1 VLERNKLLRYNV
13 RQKGVKIMPSF
24 QIHLAI
30 AKKYIEKHE
39 VQDKDAF
46 MEGSIAPD
54 FVRPKEKSHYTIG
67 IPNDDLVENAK
78 NKVDLK
84 RYLKENKVET
94 DYEKGVF
101 LHLLTD
107 KIFFTEFFDEDYYKQ
122 TTYQE
127 FCEDLYISYN
137 KTNSYIEEKY
147 HIVLKKDM
155 IEKIREDIE
164 KSKKEKKVIL
174 QEGKNI
180 LPLDKIDAFIERMSN
195 VNLEEYI
202 TKE

>member
-1 VLERNKLLRYNV
+1 
-13 RQKGVKIMPSF
+13 MPSF

-67 IPNDDLVENAK
+67 IPNDNLIENAK

-94 DYEKGVF
+94 DYEKGIF

-107 KIFFTEFFDEDYYKQ
+107 KIFFTEFFDENYYKQ
-122 TTYQE
+122 TTYQK

-180 LPLDKIDAFIERMSN
+180 LPLDKIDDFIERMSN

>member
-1 VLERNKLLRYNV
+1 MWYK
-13 RQKGVKIMPSF
+13 KGEKIMPSF

-30 AKKYIEKHE
+30 AQRYMEKHTIE
-39 VQDKDAF
+39 DKDAF

-67 IPNDDLVENAK
+67 ISTDDLIKNAR

-84 RYLKENKVET
+84 RYLEENKVET

-107 KIFFTEFFDEDYYKQ
+107 KIFFTEFFDENLLRHS
-122 TTYQE
+122 TYQE
-127 FCEDLYISYN
+127 FTENLYISYN
-137 KTNSYIEEKY
+137 QTNSYIEEKY
-147 HIVLKKDM
+147 HLVLKQDM

-180 LPLDKIDAFIERMSN
+180 LPLDKIDAFIERMSE
-195 VNLEEYI
+195 VNLEEYM

>member
-1 VLERNKLLRYNV
+1 
-13 RQKGVKIMPSF
+13 MPSF

-30 AKKYIEKHE
+30 AQRYMEKHTIE
-39 VQDKDAF
+39 DKDAF

-67 IPNDDLVENAK
+67 TPTDDLIKNAR
-78 NKVDLK
+78 NKVNLK
-84 RYLKENKVET
+84 RYLAENKVET

-107 KIFFTEFFDEDYYKQ
+107 KIFFTEFFNEDYYKQ

-127 FCEDLYISYN
+127 FCENLYISYN
-137 KTNSYIEEKY
+137 RTNSYIEEKY
-147 HIVLKKDM
+147 HLVLKKDM
-155 IEKIREDIE
+155 IEKIKDDIE

-180 LPLDKIDAFIERMSN
+180 LQLDKIDAFIEKISDI
-195 VNLEEYI
+195 NLEEYI